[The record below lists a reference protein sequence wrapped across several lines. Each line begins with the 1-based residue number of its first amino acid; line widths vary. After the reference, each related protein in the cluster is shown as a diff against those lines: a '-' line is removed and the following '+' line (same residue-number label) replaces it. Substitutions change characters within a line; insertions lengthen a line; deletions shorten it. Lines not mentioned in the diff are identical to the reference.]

1 MVLVDLFLLGPVTL
15 GDTKPRDPGA
25 QKGLNAFL
33 NAFTHAWM
41 HEESVSEI
49 LQNMKSENAEILSV

>member
-25 QKGLNAFL
+25 QKGLNAQ
-33 NAFTHAWM
+33 

-49 LQNMKSENAEILSV
+49 LQDMKSENAEVLSV